1 MLLHELDKP
10 NPLLVKLVAVTSQL
24 VSQIENG
31 EVKADWTV
39 DELLDYLKDNEIIL
53 DKSDL
58 YDMIKRPPLKN
69 KIKNIQADNV
79 IFKGQTET
87 PQSTEDESQ
96 KVVQQMAKS
105 AMK

>member
-53 DKSDL
+53 DKSD
-58 YDMIKRPPLKN
+58 K
-69 KIKNIQADNV
+69 
-79 IFKGQTET
+79 
-87 PQSTEDESQ
+87 
-96 KVVQQMAKS
+96 
-105 AMK
+105 

>member
-1 MLLHELDKP
+1 MRLYEIDKSDP
-10 NPLLVKLVAVTSQL
+10 TVTALVAVVNQL
-24 VSQIENG
+24 KQDLEDK
-31 EVKADWTV
+31 EADPNMTLP
-39 DELLDYLKDNEIIL
+39 ELINYFKEYDIVL